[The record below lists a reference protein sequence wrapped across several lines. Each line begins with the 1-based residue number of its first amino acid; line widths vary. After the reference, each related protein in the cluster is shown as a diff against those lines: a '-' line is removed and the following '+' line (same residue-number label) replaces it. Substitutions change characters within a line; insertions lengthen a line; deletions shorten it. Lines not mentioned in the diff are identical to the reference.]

1 MGEPG
6 FTATGVPPPDARP
19 GRRGGTSLR
28 SRVNRGLVWGLSLQ
42 LVLVVLI
49 IGTAVVA
56 AVDGLRA
63 DADRRMEVAAASL
76 LAGMADQQSGL
87 LAYVNSPTE
96 RDPLLVYTQ
105 GQQETDTS
113 LRDLRTQAAA
123 TSQAAAAAQVE
134 SDARAW
140 ERWAEGARLQVRSTG
155 LPLTDPA
162 AVGDGRQLFA
172 VFRTDQQSLVSRLE
186 ADSPSGTGST
196 LGSTLV
202 KAAMVVIG
210 SLAMVVVLQLTAR
223 RVVRYGLGPLGKLA
237 HTAGEI
243 AAEKQVSIPYVEAGD
258 EVGELAR
265 ALLGWQESSSVR
277 TILAE
282 QAPVGICRIDA
293 EGRFLTANARL
304 ESMLGYDSGQLV
316 GQPFRSLLHPDD
328 LDQVSQGQESLTRGT
343 ADHFDV
349 ESRWLRRDG
358 SIVWCSL
365 MGAPVVGPDGRSES
379 FVGIMDDIS
388 ERKQEADRAARIQR
402 DLLPKER
409 PELEGY
415 DLAAV
420 CVPAQDDVAGDFYDW
435 AGPVDGQFDLTLADV
450 MGKGVGSALVMATLR
465 TALRATPH
473 EVSLGACVSQVAES
487 MTRALTDEGLF
498 VTMFHARL
506 NLESGLLHY
515 VDAGHGYGVVLRP
528 NGEFV
533 RLRSRSLPLGVLSGT
548 VYEEQQVQMEPGDM
562 LLVFTDGLV
571 EINDVTIEVAE
582 VLKGLEGAG
591 TAAEAVARLVET
603 VKGQKG
609 DDVTVIALRR
619 MAEPAAAA
627 RERQASPLQV

>member
-1 MGEPG
+1 VRLPR
-6 FTATGVPPPDARP
+6 PRARSVKRE
-19 GRRGGTSLR
+19 GRSLR
-28 SRVNRGLVWGLSLQ
+28 QRVTRLLIAGLGLQ
-42 LVLVVLI
+42 LVLVVLT

-56 AVDGLRA
+56 AVDGLHA
-63 DADRRMEVAAASL
+63 VADRGTEITNSNILAA
-76 LAGMADQQSGL
+76 MANQQSGL
-87 LAYVNSPTE
+87 LAYVNAPGDAE
-96 RDPLLVYTQ
+96 LLLVYTE

-113 LRDLRTQAAA
+113 LRDLRAATADTPHAGQAAR
-123 TSQAAAAAQVE
+123 VE

-140 ERWAEGARLQVRSTG
+140 ERWAEGVRLQVRSTG
-155 LPLTDPA
+155 SPLVDPA

-172 VFRTDQQSLVSRLE
+172 VFRADQGDLQVHLE
-186 ADSPSGTGST
+186 DHSSAGTRAALLTT
-196 LGSTLV
+196 LIKV
-202 KAAMVVIG
+202 AIVIG
-210 SLAMVVVLQLTAR
+210 GSVATAVLFQLTAR
-223 RVVRYGLGPLGKLA
+223 RVVRYGLGPLGELA

-243 AAEKQVSIPYVEAGD
+243 AAEGHVSIPYVEAED

-265 ALLGWQESSSVR
+265 ALRGWQESSSVR

-293 EGRFLTANARL
+293 GGRFQTANARL
-304 ESMLGYDSGQLV
+304 ETMLGYDSGELS
-316 GQPFRSLLHPDD
+316 GQPFRSFLHPDD
-328 LDQVSQGQESLTRGT
+328 HDEVRQGQESLTSGA
-343 ADHFDV
+343 ADRFEV

-365 MGAPVVGPDGRSES
+365 VGAPVGGPDGRSES
-379 FVGIMDDIS
+379 FVGIMDDVT
-388 ERKQEADRAARIQR
+388 EHKHEADRAARIQR

-409 PELEGY
+409 PELDGY

-420 CVPAQDDVAGDFYDW
+420 CVPAQDEVAGDFYDW
-435 AGPVDGQFDLTLADV
+435 AGPVDGQFDVTLADV

-473 EVSLGACVSQVAES
+473 EVGLGACVSQVAES

-506 NLESGLLHY
+506 DLASGLLHY

-582 VLKGLEGAG
+582 VLKGLEGAD

-603 VKGQKG
+603 VKGEKG

-619 MAEPAAAA
+619 MAELAVPTRA
-627 RERQASPLQV
+627 RQASPLQV